1 VKTLAVASSRDANTG
16 GQLTGAVSP
25 ENAKSATSCGAVKTN
40 AAEFTSVANL
50 VVGKPSIHTHADTPN
65 VTHKKNTGPFR

>member
-1 VKTLAVASSRDANTG
+1 MKTLAVASSRDANTG

-25 ENAKSATSCGAVKTN
+25 ENAKSATSCG
-40 AAEFTSVANL
+40 AEFTSVANL